1 MTIITVPLHHLHFYS
16 SDPLSHSPTTM
27 TLISHPQP
35 PIFTTFTYYSLSM
48 KLEGASRELVG
59 SDIEFPEFDPWGF
72 TKNADENKMAW

>member
-1 MTIITVPLHHLHFYS
+1 MVLIPSVADSHVIPDMITNIYLPYIEYAH
-16 SDPLSHSPTTM
+16 
-27 TLISHPQP
+27 QP
-35 PIFTTFTYYSLSM
+35 RSLSM